1 MSDEEETVV
10 ELTLDMIACRCLLQS
25 VSHRL
30 NDWPGGAPEEQ
41 QLLKDMQNFLQRCVL
56 ELSLNI

>member
-1 MSDEEETVV
+1 MSDEEETVI
-10 ELTLDMIACRCLLQS
+10 ELTLDRIACRCLLQS

-30 NDWPGGAPEEQ
+30 NDWPGGEPEEQ